1 VSATAA
7 SGRAVP
13 LALTLRG
20 KLDAAAIGCWLAAFG
35 LVAYLGLRG
44 GGYDPLVRGEVGVA
58 LWWIVLVGAAAGVL
72 PAARL
77 RWAAWAGIGLLAAFG
92 AWTLLS
98 VSWSESSERS
108 VAEAARVAAYAAVL
122 VVGLAAQ
129 GRSAARHLVHGVAA
143 AIVLVAAVAVLSRL
157 QPQLFGPSAV
167 DRFFPFIANRLS
179 YPLGYWNLLAA
190 LAAMAIPL
198 LLGIAARARWIG
210 FQALAAGAIPILVLC
225 AYLTTSRGAVGFVA
239 VGLIAWLVLAPDRL
253 AALATAALAAAGSAL
268 VIGAADQREAL
279 QANLR
284 DAAHMQQGNELLA
297 FLVVVCLGVALV
309 QVAISL
315 LARHARR
322 PRALVLPRRHA
333 PAAFGAVALAA
344 VVAFLAVGG
353 PGFASDQWKSFK
365 VRATGAEAAT
375 TGAADPFSR
384 LQAGISGNGRYGH
397 WLEAIQAQES
407 APLLGIGPGAF
418 EFWTSRNPQERGSF
432 VRDAHMLYLET
443 FGELGL
449 VGAALLLALFAL
461 ILVAGAIRAV
471 RAVDPAR
478 QAIIAAATA
487 GCATF
492 MAAATVEWAWEM
504 TVLPVAMLL
513 LAAVVLGP
521 DRDRWRADPDPEHEA
536 TDAPGLEG
544 VRGPLAWRARRL
556 APRVALCAIAAA
568 GLLVT
573 TVPLAATGAV
583 RDSRAAAADGRLGEA
598 LTEAR
603 TAAAV
608 QPYAATPELQRAL
621 LLERAGRLEPAAAAA
636 TEAARAEPTNW
647 RTWLIRARILA
658 TAGEAREAVS
668 SYERARSLNPQSTL
682 WNQLEG
688 AAAARERP

>member
-1 VSATAA
+1 
-7 SGRAVP
+7 
-13 LALTLRG
+13 
-20 KLDAAAIGCWLAAFG
+20 
-35 LVAYLGLRG
+35 
-44 GGYDPLVRGEVGVA
+44 
-58 LWWIVLVGAAAGVL
+58 
-72 PAARL
+72 
-77 RWAAWAGIGLLAAFG
+77 
-92 AWTLLS
+92 
-98 VSWSESSERS
+98 
-108 VAEAARVAAYAAVL
+108 VL

-129 GRSAARHLVHGVAA
+129 GRTAARHLLHGVAA
-143 AIVLVAAVAVLSRL
+143 AIVLVAGVAVLSRL
-157 QPQLFGPSAV
+157 QPQLFEVSAV
-167 DRFFPFIANRLS
+167 ERFFPFNANRLS

-190 LAAMAIPL
+190 LAAMGIPL
-198 LLGIAARARWIG
+198 LLGIAARARWIA

-225 AYLTTSRGAVGFVA
+225 AYLTVSRGAVGFVA
-239 VGLIAWLVLAPDRL
+239 VGLVAWLVLAPDRL
-253 AALATAALAAAGSAL
+253 TTLATAALAAAGSAL
-268 VIGAADQREAL
+268 AVGAADQREAL

-284 DAAHMQQGNELLA
+284 DAAHLQQGDELLA

-353 PGFASDQWKSFK
+353 PGFASDRWESFK
-365 VRATGAEAAT
+365 GSATVATGAEAAPT
-375 TGAADPFSR
+375 SAADPFSR
-384 LQAGISGNGRYGH
+384 LQAGISGNGRYGY
-397 WLEAIQAQES
+397 WVEAIRAQES

-418 EFWTSRNPQERGSF
+418 EFWWSRNAAERGGF

-449 VGAALLLALFAL
+449 VGAALLLSLFGL

-478 QAIIAAATA
+478 RAIIAAATA

-521 DRDRWRADPDPEHEA
+521 DRDRWRADPDPEREA
-536 TDAPGLEG
+536 ADAPQREG
-544 VRGPLAWRARRL
+544 ARGPRSLVSRL
-556 APRVALCAIAAA
+556 APRAALCALAVA

-573 TVPLAATGAV
+573 AVPLAATGAV
-583 RDSRAAAADGRLGEA
+583 RDSQSAAADGRLGEA

-603 TAAAV
+603 TAAGV

-621 LLERAGRLEPAAAAA
+621 LLERAGRLAPAAAAA
-636 TEAARAEPTNW
+636 TQAARAEPTNW
-647 RTWLIRARILA
+647 RTWLVRARILA

-688 AAAARERP
+688 AAAAREQP